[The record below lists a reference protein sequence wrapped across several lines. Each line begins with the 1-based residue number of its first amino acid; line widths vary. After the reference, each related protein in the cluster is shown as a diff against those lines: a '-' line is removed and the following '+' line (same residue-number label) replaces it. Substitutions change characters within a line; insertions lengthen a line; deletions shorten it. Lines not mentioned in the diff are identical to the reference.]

1 MSAYIF
7 KCENVYVLV
16 RNKTLREDLN
26 SSIPTELVFSF
37 DNYNLEVISL
47 YGGRV
52 NITTER
58 YGDMNY
64 IDIDGICIYSFNCNV
79 NPSSIA
85 SISLETL
92 VAYLNQIENLGIDSF
107 LDNYKCQI
115 QELKKECEGRIRD
128 LEKDLTLKYDDGKAM
143 ILATFKNFVMN
154 LACMIIMLM
163 INMNAG
169 LDNHCYTTAYDNI
182 INLYF

>member
-1 MSAYIF
+1 MNTYIF
-7 KCENVYVLV
+7 KFENVYILV
-16 RNKTLREDLN
+16 KNKPFREDVN
-26 SSIPTELVFSF
+26 SSIPTELVISF
-37 DNYNLEVISL
+37 DEYNTKEISL

-58 YGDMNY
+58 YGDRNY
-64 IDIDGICIYSFNCNV
+64 IDIDGISIYSFNCNV
-79 NPSSIA
+79 NPSSTS

-128 LEKDLTLKYDDGKAM
+128 LEQDLTLKYDDGKAM

>member
-1 MSAYIF
+1 MSEYIF
-7 KCENVYVLV
+7 KCDNVYVLV
-16 RNKTLREDLN
+16 RNKTLSKDVN
-26 SSIPTELVFSF
+26 SSVPAELVITF
-37 DNYNLEVISL
+37 DNYNTKDISL

-52 NITTER
+52 LISTSH
-58 YGDMNY
+58 YGHNNLMS
-64 IDIDGICIYSFNCNV
+64 IDGITICLFTCNV
-79 NPSSIA
+79 NPSSST
-85 SISLETL
+85 SISQETL

-128 LEKDLTLKYDDGKAM
+128 LEQDLALKYDDGKAM
-143 ILATFKNFVMN
+143 ILSTFKNFVMN
-154 LACMIIMLM
+154 LAGMIIMLM

-169 LDNHCYTTAYDNI
+169 LDNHCYTTVYDNI

>member
-16 RNKTLREDLN
+16 KRNSLRDDV
-26 SSIPTELVFSF
+26 SSSTPTELVYSF
-37 DNYNLEVISL
+37 DEYNRDEINL

-52 NITTER
+52 TIETFQ
-58 YGDMNY
+58 YGHKNH
-64 IDIDGICIYSFNCNV
+64 IIIDGITICHFTCDV
-79 NPSSIA
+79 NPSLSS
-85 SISLETL
+85 SISLESL
-92 VAYLNQIENLGIDSF
+92 VAYLNQIENLGVDSF
-107 LDNYKCQI
+107 LENYKCQI
-115 QELKKECEGRIRD
+115 QELKKECEGRIKD
-128 LEKDLTLKYDDGKAM
+128 LEQDLALKHDDGKAM
-143 ILATFKNFVMN
+143 ILSTFKNFVMN

-169 LDNHCYTTAYDNI
+169 LDNHCYTTAYDKI